1 MKNRIATMALA
12 ALALSGC
19 GTPLFDIGQQPT
31 AKFGRTGSH
40 MPESIRTTISSV
52 SVHAGSGAPS
62 LYVGGDYGE
71 PTMTAGEGAKA
82 GAAAGVLA
90 TGEMMS
96 EDLRATI
103 LVPIVLPIA
112 VVAGS
117 IVGGAAAKVNEQVR
131 EFRDELT
138 DELLDESNPELPS
151 AELAHELEG
160 LLVSAGDVKVLDDSA
175 ADASL
180 TITLTE
186 ISIVVDGNDAEM
198 SATARAVLQGRDGRT
213 LYSITYGYWDRNSLS
228 DWVAN
233 DNALWNEF
241 RSNAR
246 RHIARVV
253 SSELFESITTRHVLR
268 PVDNEWQRR
277 AKSSPPVLAWDFVL
291 LGGDEYDGT
300 DIADNPIHFDL
311 EVYDGR
317 RLVYAARDI
326 PEARHEIAAKIAR
339 CRTLSWSVRPL
350 FEIGGRKRAGE
361 WMNQVTFWGANR
373 EYWDGLAEIRTRC
386 GK

>member
-1 MKNRIATMALA
+1 MKNRIATAALA

-213 LYSITYGYWDRNSLS
+213 LYSITYGYWDRHSLS

-246 RHIARVV
+246 RHIARGV
-253 SSELFESITTRHVLR
+253 SSELFESIITRHVLR

-291 LGGDEYDGT
+291 LGGDEYDGISISRST
-300 DIADNPIHFDL
+300 TAAASCTGPGTFPRPGTRL
-311 EVYDGR
+311 RRKSRAAGR
-317 RLVYAARDI
+317 C
-326 PEARHEIAAKIAR
+326 PGPSGR
-339 CRTLSWSVRPL
+339 CSRS
-350 FEIGGRKRAGE
+350 GAGSAP
-361 WMNQVTFWGANR
+361 VSG
-373 EYWDGLAEIRTRC
+373 
-386 GK
+386 